1 MASLMEEGG
10 AAPQGLGAAA
20 NGRMS
25 ARMGGARP
33 GRRRGVGGGRRRAVV
48 GWSFV
53 LPAVA
58 VFGAFVVGP
67 LADAVRLS
75 FTNWSG
81 VGSPRFD
88 GLRNV
93 SQALHDGLFGRSLE
107 VTAVYVLAAVVVC
120 FGLALLL
127 ASALH
132 AKPPG
137 WKVFRVMMFVPVVS
151 PGVAMTVVWGL
162 ILAPA
167 PLGFLDNALGR
178 VGLGFLE
185 ADWLGSAHLA
195 LASLVGIS
203 VWGEVGV
210 PTLLILAGLVRLP
223 VELFEAARIDGASA
237 VQTLYRVTVPLL
249 RPVFAIVTVVL
260 LLWAVQVYTVAYVL
274 TDGGPGTA
282 TTVSG
287 LYIYKV
293 AFQNGEFGY
302 GSALSMLFA
311 LGMGV
316 VALGAVR
323 VILGKQRTGGPSV
336 RAGRFGVGQESG
348 R

>member
-1 MASLMEEGG
+1 MAVLVEEGG
-10 AAPQGLGAAA
+10 VAQRKFGAP
-20 NGRMS
+20 MS
-25 ARMGGARP
+25 GKMGGAP
-33 GRRRGVGGGRRRAVV
+33 LLRRWGVGSRWRAVV

-67 LADAVRLS
+67 LIDAVRLS
-75 FTNWSG
+75 FTSWSG
-81 VGSPRFD
+81 VGAARFD

-93 SQALHDGLFGRSLE
+93 RQALHDGLFGRSLE
-107 VTAVYVLAAVVVC
+107 VTAAYVVAAVVVC

-127 ASALH
+127 ATALH

-137 WKVFRVMMFVPVVS
+137 WRVFRVMMFVPVVS

-167 PLGFLDNALGR
+167 PLGFLDNALAR
-178 VGLGFLE
+178 VGLPFLE

-237 VQTLYRVTVPLL
+237 VQTLYRVTLPLL

-260 LLWAVQVYTVAYVL
+260 LLWAIQVYTVAYIL

-287 LYIYKV
+287 LYIYKL
-293 AFQNGEFGY
+293 AFQDGEFGY
-302 GSALSMLFA
+302 ASALSMLFA
-311 LGMGV
+311 LGMGAI
-316 VALGAVR
+316 ALVAVR
-323 VILGKQRTGGPSV
+323 VILGKRKTGRPAV
-336 RAGRFGVGQESG
+336 KAGRSGVGQG
-348 R
+348 RGE